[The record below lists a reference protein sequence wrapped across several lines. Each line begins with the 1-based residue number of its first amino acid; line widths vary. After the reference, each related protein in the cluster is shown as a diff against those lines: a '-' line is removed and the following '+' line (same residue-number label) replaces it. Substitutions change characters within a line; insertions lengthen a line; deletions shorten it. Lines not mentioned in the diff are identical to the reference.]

1 MDLPSPPPP
10 PPTNGMNPSIL
21 IIVLILT
28 IVFLLSAGIHILLR
42 FLDRRRLLR
51 LPSSAS
57 SESARPSPAFS
68 IRRVSPEDAPA
79 KSEADRLP
87 AFTFS
92 AVFPGGSKD
101 CSVCLAQ
108 FEGDDQLRLLPACAH
123 AFHAACIDAWL
134 ATNLTCPLCR
144 ASIRL
149 TADDLASLP
158 SSRSGSFRIEMGSVS
173 RRRLPD
179 SAGDSS
185 RRRSYS
191 VGSFEY
197 VLDDDLEL
205 APPPPMTTAA
215 GSLVREEGA
224 KEPGPEPPGEGVAE
238 AAGGRG
244 WLREYVD
251 RLASS
256 ASASASSLSSRTMSF
271 RFTGRLAGGSRRSS
285 GSWDLEGNS
294 EGQDGNFSNFFRWLA
309 GL

>member
-1 MDLPSPPPP
+1 
-10 PPTNGMNPSIL
+10 MNPSIL

-28 IVFLLSAGIHILLR
+28 IVFLLSAGIHVLLR

-51 LPSSAS
+51 LPSSS
-57 SESARPSPAFS
+57 SPESPRPNPAFS
-68 IRRVSPEDAPA
+68 SRRVSPEEVPA
-79 KSEADRLP
+79 KSGADRLP

-92 AVFPGGSKD
+92 SVFPGGGGGKD
-101 CSVCLAQ
+101 CAVCLAQ

-134 ATNLTCPLCR
+134 VTNLTCPLCR

-149 TADDLASLP
+149 TADDPLASLP
-158 SSRSGSFRIEMGSVS
+158 SSRSGSFRIEIGSVS
-173 RRRLPD
+173 RRRLSD
-179 SAGDSS
+179 SAGGSS

-191 VGSFEY
+191 VGSFDY
-197 VLDDDLEL
+197 VLDDELEL
-205 APPPPMTTAA
+205 APPMTTTA
-215 GSLVREEGA
+215 GSLASEESA
-224 KEPGPEPPGEGVAE
+224 KELGPEPPGEGVAE

-256 ASASASSLSSRTMSF
+256 ASASSISSRTMSF
-271 RFTGRLAGGSRRSS
+271 RFSGRFAGGSRRSS

-294 EGQDGNFSNFFRWLA
+294 EGQDGNFSNFLRWLA

>member
-1 MDLPSPPPP
+1 MDRPAPPPS
-10 PPTNGMNPSIL
+10 NSMNHPGIL

-28 IVFLLSAGIHILLR
+28 IVLLSAGIHILLR

-51 LPSSAS
+51 FPSSSS
-57 SESARPSPAFS
+57 SESARPNPAFS
-68 IRRVSPEDAPA
+68 SLRVSQEEAPS
-79 KSEADRLP
+79 KSEADHLP

-92 AVFPGGSKD
+92 AVFPGGGKD
-101 CSVCLAQ
+101 CAVCLAQ

-149 TADDLASLP
+149 TADDVASLP
-158 SSRSGSFRIEMGSVS
+158 SSRSSSFRVEIGSVS

-179 SAGDSS
+179 SAGASS

-205 APPPPMTTAA
+205 EQPPPMTTTA

-224 KEPGPEPPGEGVAE
+224 KEPGLEPPGEGVAE

-256 ASASASSLSSRTMSF
+256 ASASSLSSRSMSF
-271 RFTGRLAGGSRRSS
+271 RLSGMLAGGSRRSS

-294 EGQDGNFSNFFRWLA
+294 EGQDGNFSNFLWWLA